1 VSNKFRALPYVIS
14 HFTVLF
20 LDRWGAL
27 QVCSVPHLF
36 FAFIRYFS
44 AFVISKYILYNQGVV
59 HCSLYVKYKLTDEEI
74 EIIESVIKDR

>member
-1 VSNKFRALPYVIS
+1 MSNKFRALPCVLS

-36 FAFIRYFS
+36 FCLYKVFFSVCNIKIYF
-44 AFVISKYILYNQGVV
+44 V
-59 HCSLYVKYKLTDEEI
+59 
-74 EIIESVIKDR
+74 